1 MARSEYFMKPNR
13 FLALAALVLCSAR
26 VAAVDDPV
34 AAPAPKRWPALA
46 PAQHGAN
53 TVRAPMLAAA
63 HAGNRIVAVG
73 DHGVVLLSDDGKSWR
88 QAKAVPVRSMLTSV
102 QFIDPQRG
110 YAAGHDGVVIGT
122 RDGGETWTLLRA
134 TPGAEQPILSFRFDT
149 AEHGIAVGLY
159 GWAIETQDG
168 GRTWAERRIGA
179 GEEGDRHLFHVFA
192 SARGTLLVA
201 GEAGTMVRS
210 ADGGKTWNAIATGN
224 KGSFWYGTALVDG
237 TLLACGMRGHLYRSR
252 DDGLTW
258 QEVPSGT
265 TQSLTGIAQ
274 LADGSVVVAGMSG
287 TLLRSTDAGGT
298 FTLAQRPDREPL
310 TAILAAGPR
319 GPVLLSMAGPVAR

>member
-1 MARSEYFMKPNR
+1 MKPNQ
-13 FLALAALVLCSAR
+13 FFTTVALALCSAG
-26 VAAVDDPV
+26 VAAVDDPA
-34 AAPAPKRWPALA
+34 AAPAPKRWPTIA
-46 PAQHGAN
+46 PAQHVAN
-53 TVRAPMLAAA
+53 AVRAPMLAAA
-63 HAGNRIVAVG
+63 RAGTRIVAVG
-73 DHGVVLLSDDGKSWR
+73 DHGVVLLSDDGKTYR
-88 QAKAVPVRSMLTSV
+88 QAKTVPVRSMLTSV
-102 QFIDPQRG
+102 QFIDTQRG

-168 GRTWAERRIGA
+168 GRTWTERRVGA
-179 GEEGDRHLFHVFA
+179 GEDSDRHLFHVFA
-192 SARGTLLVA
+192 SARGTLLIA
-201 GEAGTMVRS
+201 GEAGTMARS
-210 ADGGKTWNAIATGN
+210 ADGGKTWNTIATGN

-298 FTLAQRPDREPL
+298 FTPEQRPEREPL
-310 TAILAAGPR
+310 TTVLAAGPR
-319 GPVLLSMAGPVAR
+319 GPALLSMAGPVAR